1 MGKYVDAVKENTLLF
16 NKNKKT
22 KGITLIALIITIV
35 IILILAGIS
44 ISSLTGSRLFEKA
57 KLAEQKTNV
66 AEKDE
71 ENHLS
76 LYENEIDDYLKNS
89 EQVNNG
95 QNTDKIIKKLIQPM
109 TSNTSVNGTCSGKN
123 GEESSNPLYL
133 AFDGNDKT
141 YGNSGGTYQQED
153 YMQYEFNNYVTFES
167 VEIQFAQKEHIFSSC
182 KVTASKDGINWDTIL
197 ENNEFSIDKLKYTLE
212 VKNEY
217 KNNEYKYIRV
227 WQLGTRL
234 GGGDN
239 RMCVADIQLYG
250 TGKLLTKLTENMT
263 SNVSING
270 TCHYRDGE
278 LSGYPAYY
286 TFDGN
291 PSTTGQSGSIN
302 TQDDYIEYDFEN
314 EVTIEKIELLFYQ
327 YQIPSE
333 CKVTAVYDGENWD
346 TIIQTKEFTTNSTK
360 YILDVSE
367 QYKNKKYKKVRIW
380 QIGTRLSGG
389 DNRMGIME
397 ATMYGM

>member
-123 GEESSNPLYL
+123 VEESSNPLYL

-153 YMQYEFNNYVTFES
+153 YMQYEFNNY
-167 VEIQFAQKEHIFSSC
+167 
-182 KVTASKDGINWDTIL
+182 L
-197 ENNEFSIDKLKYTLE
+197 
-212 VKNEY
+212 
-217 KNNEYKYIRV
+217 
-227 WQLGTRL
+227 
-234 GGGDN
+234 
-239 RMCVADIQLYG
+239 
-250 TGKLLTKLTENMT
+250 
-263 SNVSING
+263 
-270 TCHYRDGE
+270 
-278 LSGYPAYY
+278 
-286 TFDGN
+286 
-291 PSTTGQSGSIN
+291 
-302 TQDDYIEYDFEN
+302 
-314 EVTIEKIELLFYQ
+314 
-327 YQIPSE
+327 
-333 CKVTAVYDGENWD
+333 
-346 TIIQTKEFTTNSTK
+346 
-360 YILDVSE
+360 
-367 QYKNKKYKKVRIW
+367 
-380 QIGTRLSGG
+380 
-389 DNRMGIME
+389 
-397 ATMYGM
+397 

>member
-153 YMQYEFNNYVTFES
+153 YMQYEFNNY
-167 VEIQFAQKEHIFSSC
+167 
-182 KVTASKDGINWDTIL
+182 L
-197 ENNEFSIDKLKYTLE
+197 
-212 VKNEY
+212 
-217 KNNEYKYIRV
+217 
-227 WQLGTRL
+227 
-234 GGGDN
+234 
-239 RMCVADIQLYG
+239 
-250 TGKLLTKLTENMT
+250 
-263 SNVSING
+263 
-270 TCHYRDGE
+270 
-278 LSGYPAYY
+278 
-286 TFDGN
+286 
-291 PSTTGQSGSIN
+291 
-302 TQDDYIEYDFEN
+302 
-314 EVTIEKIELLFYQ
+314 
-327 YQIPSE
+327 
-333 CKVTAVYDGENWD
+333 
-346 TIIQTKEFTTNSTK
+346 
-360 YILDVSE
+360 
-367 QYKNKKYKKVRIW
+367 
-380 QIGTRLSGG
+380 
-389 DNRMGIME
+389 
-397 ATMYGM
+397 